1 MIRYRYY
8 QYRIYL
14 GGTIVMATSPLRPAD
29 DERLKEMLAV
39 KQLGE
44 AIGYGNLMSW
54 ASALWRKCLTDS
66 NMPESGALVPRMLE
80 GDLSGQE
87 VVYDKWVEYLSDDN
101 SNY

>member
-14 GGTIVMATSPLRPAD
+14 GGTVVMATSPLRPTD

-44 AIGYGNLMSW
+44 AIGYGNLMS
-54 ASALWRKCLTDS
+54 
-66 NMPESGALVPRMLE
+66 
-80 GDLSGQE
+80 
-87 VVYDKWVEYLSDDN
+87 
-101 SNY
+101 